1 MNLFY
6 ADPDDIIP
14 PEIRIKGQEA
24 KHITRVLR
32 YAVGDS
38 LKVTDGHG
46 TRYRCTISGI
56 SKEQVSAKIEDT
68 ETEER
73 QKPFVTLCLGIIK
86 KRDRLEFAVEKAVEL
101 GADEIILFKGS
112 YSEKGKVREDRI
124 RSTVLAAMKQ
134 SLRLFLPDVRVVN
147 SLNQTLE
154 SADEK
159 TVIVM
164 ADETAGGTTEL
175 VLKSDRYLLIIGPEG
190 GFSDIERDILKN
202 LNATSYSLGPKRL
215 RTETAAIVMTDRFKE
230 SE

>member
-32 YAVGDS
+32 YAVGD
-38 LKVTDGHG
+38 LLDVTDGRG
-46 TRYRCTISGI
+46 TRYRCTISDI
-56 SKEQVSAKIEDT
+56 SKEQVSTKIEET
-68 ETEER
+68 ETDER

-124 RSTVLAAMKQ
+124 RSTVLSAMKQ
-134 SLRLFLPDVRVVN
+134 SLRLFLPDVRIAS
-147 SLNQTLE
+147 SLKQALE

-159 TVIVM
+159 AVFVM
-164 ADETAGGTTEL
+164 ADETAGGNREP
-175 VLKSDRYLLIIGPEG
+175 VLKSDRYILIIGPEG
-190 GFSDIERDILKN
+190 GFSEKERAILKSRST
-202 LNATSYSLGPKRL
+202 TSYSLGTKRL
-215 RTETAAIVMTDRFKE
+215 RSETAAIVMTDRFKE
-230 SE
+230 IE